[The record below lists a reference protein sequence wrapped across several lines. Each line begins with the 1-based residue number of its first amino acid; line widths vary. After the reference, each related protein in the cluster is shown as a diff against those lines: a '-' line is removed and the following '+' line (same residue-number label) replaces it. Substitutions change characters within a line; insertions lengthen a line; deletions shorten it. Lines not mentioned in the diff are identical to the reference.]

1 MNITTK
7 YKIGQLMKV
16 YFTPIKEGK
25 IVKDLQCRHGIIDE
39 IKIQLDIITKQPI
52 VLYKL
57 KGFDNWY
64 NEHTLVRYS

>member
-1 MNITTK
+1 MNISTK
-7 YKIGQLMKV
+7 YKIGQLIKV

-25 IVKDLQCRHGIIDE
+25 VTKDLRCRCGIIDE